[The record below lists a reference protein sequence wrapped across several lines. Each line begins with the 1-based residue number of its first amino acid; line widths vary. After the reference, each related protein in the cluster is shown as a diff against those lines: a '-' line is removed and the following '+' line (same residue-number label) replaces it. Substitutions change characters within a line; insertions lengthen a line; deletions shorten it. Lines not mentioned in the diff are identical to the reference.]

1 MNLTLYQQQSEKLAK
16 FNGYLLD
23 EAAQRLKQSN
33 SFTSM
38 EEMGILHSLQVIIE
52 NAIGK
57 AKHILKMKN
66 YSVPVSAYDSF
77 ELLELNQLIL
87 KKDLE
92 IWRKIIG
99 LRNSIVHE
107 YMEVNMDIVFD
118 VVEQHYYQ
126 FILDFLVKPFSDY

>member
-23 EAAQRLKQSN
+23 EAALRLKQSN